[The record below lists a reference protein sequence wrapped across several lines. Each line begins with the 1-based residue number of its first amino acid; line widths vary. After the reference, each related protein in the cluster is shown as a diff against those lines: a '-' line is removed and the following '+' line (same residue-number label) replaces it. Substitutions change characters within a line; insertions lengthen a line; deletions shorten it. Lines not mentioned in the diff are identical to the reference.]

1 MFVLVAGS
9 ILLSLLHALI
19 PNHWLPVLAIGKK
32 ENWSLR
38 EVLEITA
45 LCAFSHV
52 LSTLLIGW
60 GLAIFGWKFS
70 ALFQSVARWFA
81 PVVLIVIGSV
91 FIYRH
96 YKHKHF
102 HVAEQVH
109 QNSKI
114 KMIGSLSLAM
124 FLSPCLEVEAY
135 FLATGT
141 ENLYWVFILSLVY
154 AVVTLLGMVA
164 WVYLAYHGV
173 QKINWHK
180 LEHNAGI
187 ISGVTIIISGLLSF
201 FIN

>member
-1 MFVLVAGS
+1 MFALVSGG

-19 PNHWLPVLAIGKK
+19 PNHWLPVLAIGRK

-38 EVLEITA
+38 EILEITM
-45 LCAFSHV
+45 LCALSHV

-60 GLAIFGWKFS
+60 GLALLGWKISKQFAS
-70 ALFQSVARWFA
+70 AVSWLA
-81 PVVLIVIGSV
+81 PVFLICIGAV

-109 QNSKI
+109 NNSKT
-114 KMIGSLSLAM
+114 KMIASLSLAM

-135 FLATGT
+135 FLAAGT
-141 ENLYWVFILSLVY
+141 ENISWAVVLSLVY
-154 AVVTLLGMVA
+154 ASVTLLGMVV
-164 WVYLAYHGV
+164 WVYVAYHGV
-173 QKINWHK
+173 RKINWHK

-187 ISGVTIIISGLLSF
+187 ITGITIIVSGLISF
-201 FIN
+201 LF